1 MHILVPCDFSNLSSL
16 AFQTAVKFAGC
27 TSGKV
32 TLLHVIA
39 ASGDVLVDISG
50 NLIETSEMDLS
61 MVRSEMDIA
70 RERIDSMIK
79 GSGYANVDFKVL
91 PGQIEEVVTH
101 ETTISNYDLVIMGT
115 HGAYGLKELFIGSH
129 TEHVA
134 MKSHAPVLA
143 IKSADHSFSHIVF
156 AASFAEPVIIPDI
169 VLQFQK
175 CFNATLHL
183 LNVETKDSSINKQ
196 EVSRKMNEV
205 ASKYHI
211 PADNVN
217 IVPGFDVETG
227 IENFCTEQN
236 VGLVV
241 METKGR
247 TGINRWINGC
257 ISAGLVNHTPYALL
271 TFKKSK

>member
-1 MHILVPCDFSNLSSL
+1 MHILVPCDFSNLSNL
-16 AFQTAVKFAGC
+16 AFQSAVKLAECSNG
-27 TSGKV
+27 TV

-39 ASGDVLVDISG
+39 AGGDVLVDISG

-61 MVRSEMDIA
+61 MVRSDMDIA
-70 RERIDSMIK
+70 RARIDSMIR
-79 GSGYANVDFKVL
+79 STGYANVDFKVL

-101 ETTISNYDLVIMGT
+101 ETTLSNYDLVIMGT

-129 TEHVA
+129 TEHIA
-134 MKSHAPVLA
+134 MKSRSPVLA
-143 IKSADHSFSHIVF
+143 IKSADHSFANIVF
-156 AASFAEPVIIPDI
+156 ASSFSEPVLIPHV

-183 LNVETKDSSINKQ
+183 LNVETKDSTINKQ
-196 EVSRKMNEV
+196 EVSHKMNKV
-205 ASKYHI
+205 ASNYHI
-211 PADNVN
+211 PVDRLH
-217 IVPGFDVETG
+217 IVPAFDVETG

-236 VGLVV
+236 VGLVA

-247 TGINRWINGC
+247 TGINRWINGS

-271 TFKKSK
+271 TFKQ

>member
-1 MHILVPCDFSNLSSL
+1 MHILVPSDFSNLSNL
-16 AFQTAVKFAGC
+16 AFQTAVKFAEC
-27 TSGKV
+27 TGGRV

-39 ASGDVLVDISG
+39 TSGDVLVDISG
-50 NLIETSEMDLS
+50 NLVESSDMDLS

-70 RERIDSMIK
+70 REKIDSLIK
-79 GSGYANVDFKVL
+79 GAGYANIDFKVL
-91 PGQIEEVVTH
+91 PGQIEDIVTR
-101 ETTISNYDLVIMGT
+101 ETTITKYDLVIMGT
-115 HGAYGLKELFIGSH
+115 HGAFGLKELFVGSH

-143 IKSADHSFSHIVF
+143 IKSADHSFNHIVF
-156 AASFAEPVIIPDI
+156 AASFAESVIIPEV

-175 CFNATLHL
+175 CFQATLYL

-196 EVSRKMNEV
+196 DVSSKMHEV
-205 ASKYHI
+205 ASKYNI
-211 PADNVN
+211 PADRIN

-236 VGLVV
+236 IGLVV

>member
-1 MHILVPCDFSNLSSL
+1 MHILVPCDFSNLSRL
-16 AFQTAVKFAGC
+16 AFQSGIKLAEC
-27 TSGKV
+27 TGGKV

-39 ASGDVLVDISG
+39 AGGDVLVDISG
-50 NLIETSEMDLS
+50 NLIESSEMDLS
-61 MVRSEMDIA
+61 MVKSEMDIA
-70 RERIDSMIK
+70 REKIDSMIK
-79 GSGYANVDFKVL
+79 SARYENVDFKVL

-101 ETTISNYDLVIMGT
+101 ETSISNYDLVIMGT
-115 HGAYGLKELFIGSH
+115 HGAYGLKELFVGSH

-143 IKSADHSFSHIVF
+143 IKNPDHSFKDIVF
-156 AASFAEPVIIPDI
+156 AASFAEAIIIPTI

-175 CFNATLHL
+175 CFNANLHL
-183 LNVETKDSSINKQ
+183 LNVETKDSTINKQ
-196 EVSRKMNEV
+196 EVSNRMNEV
-205 ASKYHI
+205 GSKYQI
-211 PADNVN
+211 PVERLH

-227 IENFCTEQN
+227 IENFCTDKN
-236 VGLVV
+236 IGLVV

-257 ISAGLVNHTPYALL
+257 ISAGLVNHTPFALL